1 MNWKKKIMELL
12 GFRAVEIRDGK
23 VWSDR
28 DIDVLKLYIKN
39 NMADEL
45 IAERLGRSK
54 RAVQQKRY
62 REGIFNF

>member
-1 MNWKKKIMELL
+1 MNWKKKIMELF

>member
-12 GFRAVEIRDGK
+12 GFRAVEIRDGRE
-23 VWSDR
+23 WSDK
-28 DIDVLKLYIKN
+28 DIEVLTFYFRN
-39 NMADEL
+39 DMADEL

-62 REGIFNF
+62 REGIFKV